1 MYHLEKSVFVQ
12 VPSAELR
19 PKFGPFEAGLKMLRK
34 KALALAFLVSL
45 ASQQRILALSI
56 ESIDILRKVD
66 EYVQTFLE
74 IKNFSGSVLIA
85 KDGKIL
91 VRRGYGM
98 ANYELGVMN
107 MPESRFHI
115 ASISKTFTAAAILL
129 LEERGLLSVDDPLTN
144 CIPDYPLGDR
154 ITIHHLLTH
163 TSGIPNVNDFLEY
176 SAKSKSP
183 QTPESI
189 IAMFKNRRLI
199 MEPGERYSYSNS
211 NYNVLAFIIEKL
223 SGQSY
228 GTFLEKNI
236 FRPLGMKD
244 TAHDARPQD
253 LVPHRASGYVPTG
266 LDGLENAPYLNWSIK
281 TGNGSLIS
289 TVDDLYKWD
298 RALYTDKIL
307 KGATRKRMFAVP
319 YGWFIGKKH
328 KRRVVRYNGRS
339 PGFQCEIQRYVDDDA
354 CLIVLSNNY
363 SGTASL
369 MIDDLAAILFG
380 EDYDVPRLAPSRQ
393 VDKKTAESVIGTYQ
407 GGRDFVRPGAR
418 LSVENR
424 GDYLALNWG
433 GGYISALIPLADGNF
448 LDRLFGGRVE
458 FVRDQRGQVDQ
469 LIWRSG
475 GEYRARKL
483 VPEK

>member
-1 MYHLEKSVFVQ
+1 M
-12 VPSAELR
+12 P
-19 PKFGPFEAGLKMLRK
+19 RK
-34 KALALAFLVSL
+34 IAVALAFLISIAGQHKIP
-45 ASQQRILALSI
+45 ASPL
-56 ESIDILRKVD
+56 ESSDIGRKVD
-66 EYVQTFLE
+66 EYVQTFLS

-85 KDGKIL
+85 KEGKIL

-98 ANYELGVMN
+98 ANYELDVPN
-107 MPESRFHI
+107 TPESRFHI

-129 LEERGLLSVDDPLTN
+129 LEERGSLSVDDPLTKF
-144 CIPDYPLGDR
+144 IPDYPSGDR
-154 ITIHHLLTH
+154 ITVYHLLTH

-199 MEPGERYSYSNS
+199 MEPGEKYGYSNS

-228 GTFLEKNI
+228 GAFLKGNI
-236 FRPLGMKD
+236 FDPLGMKD

-253 LVPHRASGYVPTG
+253 LIPHRASGYVPAG
-266 LDGLENAPYLNWSIK
+266 LEELENAPYLDWSIK

-307 KGATRKRMFAVP
+307 KRATRERMFAVP
-319 YGWFIGKKH
+319 YGWFVGKKH
-328 KRRVVRYNGRS
+328 ERRVVRYNGRS

-380 EDYDVPRLAPSRQ
+380 EDYEVPRLASSRQ
-393 VDKKTAESVIGTYQ
+393 VDKRTAESVIGTYQ
-407 GGRDFVRPGAR
+407 GGQDFVRPGAR

-433 GGYISALIPLADGNF
+433 GGYISALVPLADGSF

-458 FVRDQRGQVDQ
+458 FERDQRGQVDE
-469 LIWRSG
+469 LIWRSA

-483 VPEK
+483 ASDK

>member
-1 MYHLEKSVFVQ
+1 
-12 VPSAELR
+12 
-19 PKFGPFEAGLKMLRK
+19 MLRK
-34 KALALAFLVSL
+34 KALALAVLISL
-45 ASQQRILALSI
+45 ASQPGILASSI
-56 ESIDILRKVD
+56 ESRDIGRKVD
-66 EYVQTFLE
+66 EYVQAFLE
-74 IKNFSGSVLIA
+74 VKNFSGSVLIA
-85 KDGKIL
+85 KGGQIL

-98 ANYELGVMN
+98 ANYELDVPN
-107 MPESRFHI
+107 IPESCFHI
-115 ASISKTFTAAAILL
+115 ASISKTFTAATILL
-129 LEERGLLSVDDPLTN
+129 LEERGLLSVDDPLTKF
-144 CIPDYPLGDR
+144 IPDYPSGDR

-163 TSGIPNVNDFLEY
+163 TSGIPDINDFLEY
-176 SAKSKSP
+176 TAKSKSP

-228 GTFLEKNI
+228 GAFLEKNI
-236 FRPLGMKD
+236 FRRLGMKD
-244 TAHDARPQD
+244 TAHDGRPQD
-253 LVPHRASGYVPTG
+253 LVLHRASGYVPTG
-266 LDGLENAPYLNWSIK
+266 LEGLENAPYLDWSIK

-298 RALYTDKIL
+298 RALYTDKLL
-307 KGATRKRMFAVP
+307 KRATRERMFTVP
-319 YGWFIGKKH
+319 YGWFVGKKH
-328 KRRVVRYNGRS
+328 ERRVVRYNGRS

-380 EDYDVPRLAPSRQ
+380 KEYEVPRLARNFQ
-393 VDKKTAESVIGTYQ
+393 VDKRTAGSLIGTYQ
-407 GGRDFVRPGAR
+407 GGQDFIRPGAR
-418 LSVENR
+418 ISVENR
-424 GDYLALNWG
+424 GDYLVLNWG
-433 GGYISALIPLADGNF
+433 GGYISALIPLADGSF

-458 FVRDQRGQVDQ
+458 FGRDQRGQVDQ

-483 VPEK
+483 ASEK